1 MKKLLTL
8 TCVFGLSVFAALP
21 ARAQLAGIGIVDMDK
36 IFKSYYKTKDAE
48 SRINDAR
55 ASAKREMDDRMD
67 LYNKDL
73 EAINKLQEEVKNPAL
88 SGASRDEKAKSLDEK
103 VGKIRASERE
113 IKEFQANRENDLKTQ
128 ALRMRNGIVEEITK
142 VVQDE
147 VKANNY
153 RLVLDKSGM
162 SLNGVPI
169 ILYADGGWDFS
180 DKVIAALNKNK
191 PAGSEITPP
200 PASAEKPTKPTKIK

>member
-88 SGASRDEKAKSLDEK
+88 SGVSRDEKAKSLDEK
-103 VGKIRASERE
+103 VGKIRTSERE

-128 ALRMRNGIVEEITK
+128 A
-142 VVQDE
+142 
-147 VKANNY
+147 
-153 RLVLDKSGM
+153 
-162 SLNGVPI
+162 
-169 ILYADGGWDFS
+169 
-180 DKVIAALNKNK
+180 
-191 PAGSEITPP
+191 
-200 PASAEKPTKPTKIK
+200 